1 MGSHQQVEIPPK
13 IQLVREDQ
21 NDKRKTMFGEV
32 VVEFD
37 ERECRKEERKKKVE
51 SGK

>member
-1 MGSHQQVEIPPK
+1 MESHQRVEIPPK

-32 VVEFD
+32 VVEF
-37 ERECRKEERKKKVE
+37 EEQECRKEERRKKVE
-51 SGK
+51 SAR